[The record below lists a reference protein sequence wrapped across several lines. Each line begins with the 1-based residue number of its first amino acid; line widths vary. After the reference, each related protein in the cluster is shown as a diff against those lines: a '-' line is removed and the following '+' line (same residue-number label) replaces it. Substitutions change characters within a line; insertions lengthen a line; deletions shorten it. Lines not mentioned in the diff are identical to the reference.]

1 MNLFK
6 TTLFSLLFITIFG
19 QSASA
24 QNTSHWCGT
33 DQVLEEYFQQNPT
46 ERAVYD
52 AEVERFAKQMPS
64 VQMNKSNHKLIIP
77 LVFHV
82 VHSNGQG
89 NITKAQ
95 IDDAVRILN
104 EDFNK
109 QNSDTTI
116 VRSVFGNLIA
126 DMEIEFRLAQ
136 KDPNGNCT
144 QGITRTNAP
153 SASNSPSNRNAPKS
167 VINWDPYSYLNIW
180 VVNSISSGSGGNTL
194 GFAQFP
200 STPQSASTYGVVIR
214 ADEVGMIGSAS
225 SADGRTLTHEV
236 GHCFNLYHTFQ
247 GQCGTT
253 CQFSGDYVCDTPPQF
268 NSLNNSCN
276 FSNSCSNDINGGTT
290 SNPNPFTSNVPDQTE
305 NYMGYASGCQALF
318 TPGQKARVYA
328 AFNSYTVMSAMTD
341 SVNLVQTGTND
352 GYVSQACVPNV
363 EINQEDKYACE
374 GAQITFTDNS
384 WGGPLTNY
392 EWTFN
397 GGTPSTSTQ
406 ASPTVTYNTAG
417 IYDVKLKISN
427 SGGADSVI
435 MSDFVYIGD
444 SIGAYSGATYFDG
457 FENAAGFANDW
468 NIVTTGNL
476 DWARIAIGNAS
487 SNGIW
492 LNNGNLTNGD
502 VRQIIS
508 PSIRLDNVSS
518 PSLSFEVSFKR
529 KSSSNSDELRLQYSI
544 DCGNSWSS
552 ILNIPASLLAYDN
565 TYSTGLFY
573 PQNANQWKPYNIPS
587 NFLPNNLKSSKS
599 ALLRFEFRN
608 GGGNNVY
615 IDNVAINGVL
625 VGLDNNGAAKANSFS
640 VFPNPATNMLNVEL
654 NINNNANQ
662 AEVYISNILGKR
674 VREVVSKSTLKPN
687 LYRYNVD
694 LSGLASGVYFVT
706 MQSEEG
712 RKTQKLVIK

>member
-1 MNLFK
+1 MSFTAK
-6 TTLFSLLFITIFG
+6 G
-19 QSASA
+19 QS
-24 QNTSHWCGT
+24 NSHWCGT
-33 DQVLEEYFQQNPT
+33 DQALEEYFQQNPS
-46 ERAVYD
+46 ERAIYN
-52 AEVERFAKQMPS
+52 AEVERFAKEMPS

-77 LVFHV
+77 VVFHV
-82 VHSNGQG
+82 IHSNGQG

-95 IDDAVRILN
+95 IDDAIRILN

-109 QNSDTTI
+109 QNPDTSI
-116 VRSVFGNLIA
+116 VRPVFSNLIA
-126 DMEIEFRLAQ
+126 DMEIEFRLAR

-144 QGITRTNAP
+144 EGVTRTNSP

-167 VINWDPYSYLNIW
+167 VIGWDPYSYLNIW
-180 VVNSISSGSGGNTL
+180 VVNSISSGSGGGGNTL

-200 STPQSASTYGVVIR
+200 NTSQSANTYGIVIR
-214 ADEVGMIGSAS
+214 ADEVGTIGSAS

-268 NSLNNSCN
+268 DDLNNSCSL
-276 FSNSCSNDINGGTT
+276 SNSCSNDINGGTT
-290 SNPNPFTSNVPDQTE
+290 SNPNPFTSDVPDQTE
-305 NYMGYASGCQALF
+305 NYMGYAIGCQALF

-328 AFNSYTVMSAMTD
+328 AFSSYSIMSAMTD

-352 GYVSQACVPNV
+352 SYVPQACVPNV
-363 EINQEDKYACE
+363 EINQVDKYACQ
-374 GAQITFTDNS
+374 GAQITFTDDS

-406 ASPTVTYNTAG
+406 ASPTIIYNAPG

-427 SGGADSVI
+427 AGGADSIVV
-435 MSDFVYIGD
+435 SDFVYIGD
-444 SIGAYSGATYFDG
+444 TIGSYSGATYSEG

-468 NIVTTGNL
+468 NIITTGNL

-492 LNNGNLTNGD
+492 LNNANLSNGEI
-502 VRQIIS
+502 RQIIS

-518 PSLSFEVSFKR
+518 PSLSFDVSFKR
-529 KSSSNSDELRLQYSI
+529 KSSNNTDELKLRYST
-544 DCGNSWSS
+544 DCGDSWS
-552 ILNIPASLLAYDN
+552 NIISVPASLLAYDQ
-565 TYSTGLFY
+565 TYTSGLFY
-573 PQNANQWKPYNIPS
+573 PQSASQWKSYNIPA
-587 NFLPNNLKSSKS
+587 NFLPSNFKNSKS
-599 ALLRFEFRN
+599 VLLMFEFKN
-608 GGGNNVY
+608 GGGNNLY
-615 IDNVAINGVL
+615 IDNLNINGVL
-625 VGLDNNGAAKANSFS
+625 VGLNENKSSLENSFNF
-640 VFPNPATNMLNVEL
+640 FPNPATNQLNVEL
-654 NINNNANQ
+654 NISKSTNQ
-662 AEVYISNILGKR
+662 TEVYITNILGKR
-674 VREVVSKSTLKPN
+674 VKDVISKTALKPDQ
-687 LYRYNVD
+687 YKYNVD

-706 MQSEEG
+706 MQTEMG